1 VSARTKG
8 QIHVIG
14 AGLLGTSIGLS
25 LRKLN
30 VDVSLEDSSP
40 AVQSLAIDF
49 GAGRKLDPT
58 DEVAVVVVC
67 VPPDVTATTIV
78 TALNRFPNAIVTDVA
93 SVKAAILEE
102 VVSSSTETS
111 RYVGSHPMA
120 GRETGGALSG
130 RPDLFT
136 GRPWVI
142 AVEENTNPEAVAVVE
157 KLALDL
163 GATTLRLKAKDH
175 DRAVA
180 LISHAP
186 QVVSSLLASRLQE
199 ADDFD
204 LALAGQGV
212 RDTTRIAASDPKLW
226 LQILSMNADQLIP
239 VLKSFQEDLAGVLT
253 SLQDVS
259 GTGSLAKIGNVLEKG
274 NQGIARLPG
283 KHGSRNTAY
292 SQVVVMIDDKPGE
305 LARLL
310 NEIGEAKVNI
320 EDLKLDHATGAQV
333 GLVDIAVLPAAEEKL
348 IETLK
353 INGWR
358 LAG

>member
-1 VSARTKG
+1 MSARTRG
-8 QIHVIG
+8 QVHIIG

-25 LRKLN
+25 LRKLD

-40 AVQSLAIDF
+40 AVQALAVDF
-49 GAGRKLDPT
+49 GAGRNLSSA
-58 DEVAVVVVC
+58 DEISLVVVC
-67 VPPDVTATTIV
+67 VPPDVTAATIIS
-78 TALNRFPNAIVTDVA
+78 ALSRFPRAVVTDVA
-93 SVKAAILEE
+93 SVKEAILDE
-102 VVSSSTETS
+102 VVASASDSS

-120 GRETGGALSG
+120 GREKGGALSG
-130 RPDLFT
+130 RPDLFN

-142 AVEENTNPEAVAVVE
+142 AVEDKTNVEAVEVVE
-157 KLALDL
+157 RLALDL
-163 GATTLRLKAKDH
+163 GATTIRLSSEEH

-186 QVVSSLLASRLQE
+186 QVVSSLLASRLVA

-226 LQILSMNADQLIP
+226 LQILSMNAEQLIP
-239 VLKSFQEDLAGVLT
+239 VLQAFQKDLGEVLAALENL
-253 SLQDVS
+253 SEP
-259 GTGSLAKIGNVLEKG
+259 GALAKIGNALEKG
-274 NQGIARLPG
+274 NLGISRLPG
-283 KHGSRNTAY
+283 KHGTRNTAY
-292 SQVVVMIDDKPGE
+292 SQVVVMIDDKAGE

-310 NEIGEAKVNI
+310 TEIGVAQVNI
-320 EDLKLDHATGAQV
+320 EDLKLDHASGAQV
-333 GLVDIAVLPAAEEKL
+333 GLVELSVLPTAEEKL

-353 INGWR
+353 ANGWR

>member
-8 QIHVIG
+8 QIHIIG

-25 LRKLN
+25 LRNLN
-30 VDVSLEDSSP
+30 VDVSLEDASP

-49 GAGRKLDPT
+49 GAGRKLSSEDN
-58 DEVAVVVVC
+58 VSLVVVC
-67 VPPDVTATTIV
+67 VPPDVTATTIIS
-78 TALNRFPNAIVTDVA
+78 ALSRFPDAIVTDVA
-93 SVKAAILEE
+93 SVKAAILSE
-102 VVSSSTETS
+102 VQVSDADSA

-120 GRETGGALSG
+120 GREKGGALSG
-130 RPDLFT
+130 RPDLFL

-142 AVEENTNPEAVAVVE
+142 AVEANTEDTAVDAVE

-163 GATTLRLKAKDH
+163 GATTIRLSAEEH

-186 QVVSSLLASRLQE
+186 QVVSSLLASRLVE
-199 ADDFD
+199 ADEFD

-226 LQILSMNADQLIP
+226 LQILSMNSHQLLP
-239 VLKSFQEDLAGVLT
+239 VLRDYQKELAEVVSALEN
-253 SLQDVS
+253 VS
-259 GTGSLAKIGNVLEKG
+259 GSGSLAKIGHALERG

-283 KHGSRNTAY
+283 KHGTRNTSYA
-292 SQVVVMIDDKPGE
+292 QVVVMIDDKPGE
-305 LARLL
+305 LARLF
-310 NEIGEAKVNI
+310 NEVGAAQVNI

-333 GLVDIAVLPAAEEKL
+333 GLVEVSVMPAAEEKL
-348 IETLK
+348 IATLRA
-353 INGWR
+353 NGWK

>member
-1 VSARTKG
+1 MNARTKG
-8 QIHVIG
+8 QIHIIG

-25 LRKLN
+25 LRNLN

-49 GAGRKLDPT
+49 GAGRKLTSEDN
-58 DEVAVVVVC
+58 VSMVIVC
-67 VPPDVTATTIV
+67 VPPDVTATTIIS
-78 TALNRFPNAIVTDVA
+78 ALNRFPDAIVTDVA
-93 SVKAAILEE
+93 SVKAAILTE
-102 VVSSSTETS
+102 VQASAADRA

-120 GRETGGALSG
+120 GREKGGALSG
-130 RPDLFT
+130 RPDLFV

-142 AVEENTNPEAVAVVE
+142 AVEENTKETAVDAVE

-163 GATTLRLKAKDH
+163 GATTIRLSAEEH

-186 QVVSSLLASRLQE
+186 QVVSSLLASRLVE
-199 ADDFD
+199 ADEFD

-226 LQILSMNADQLIP
+226 LQILSMNSQQLLP
-239 VLKSFQEDLAGVLT
+239 VLRDYQNELAEVVSALEN
-253 SLQDVS
+253 VS
-259 GTGSLAKIGNVLEKG
+259 GSGSLAKIGHALERG

-283 KHGSRNTAY
+283 KHGTRNTSYA
-292 SQVVVMIDDKPGE
+292 QVVVMIDDKPGE
-305 LARLL
+305 LARLF
-310 NEIGEAKVNI
+310 NEVGAAQVNI

-333 GLVDIAVLPAAEEKL
+333 GLVEVSVMPAAEEKL
-348 IETLK
+348 IATLRA
-353 INGWR
+353 NGWK

>member
-1 VSARTKG
+1 MNARTKG
-8 QIHVIG
+8 QIHIIG

-25 LRKLN
+25 LRNLN

-49 GAGRKLDPT
+49 GAGRNIAPEDKVSL
-58 DEVAVVVVC
+58 VIVC
-67 VPPDVTATTIV
+67 VPPDVSAKTIIS
-78 TALNRFPNAIVTDVA
+78 ALDRFPEAIVTDVA
-93 SVKAAILEE
+93 SVKVAILDE
-102 VVSSSTETS
+102 VSASAADSS

-120 GRETGGALSG
+120 GREKGGALSG
-130 RPDLFT
+130 RPDLFV

-142 AVEENTNPEAVAVVE
+142 TVEESTQDNAVSVVE
-157 KLALDL
+157 SLALDL
-163 GATTLRLKAKDH
+163 GATTLRLSAQEH

-180 LISHAP
+180 LISHTP
-186 QVVSSLLASRLQE
+186 QVISSLLASRLVE

-226 LQILSMNADQLIP
+226 LQILSMNSQQLLP
-239 VLKSFQEDLAGVLT
+239 VLKEFQAELAEV
-253 SLQDVS
+253 VS
-259 GTGSLAKIGNVLEKG
+259 ALENVHGSGSLAKIGNALERG

-283 KHGSRNTAY
+283 KHGTRNTSY

-305 LARLL
+305 LARLFT
-310 NEIGEAKVNI
+310 EVGAAKVNI
-320 EDLKLDHATGAQV
+320 EDIKLDHATGAQV
-333 GLVDIAVLPAAEEKL
+333 GLVELSVMPAAEEKL
-348 IETLK
+348 IATLRT
-353 INGWR
+353 NGWK